1 MAGSIRASVI
11 KTDLMA
17 TAGRDAGYWR
27 IVWRRFKR
35 HRVAYIG
42 FFFFIFLLLLVTL
55 GPHVAPYQLDQI
67 SLGERMHSP
76 SFSHWFGTDELG
88 RDTWVRIMH
97 GGRVS
102 LAVGLTVGFS
112 TVILGGLIGILAGY
126 LGGVVDNALMRLVDM
141 IYTIPRIV
149 LLLVLSKLAGPGLLN
164 IIIILVALEW
174 TNAARLA
181 RGAVLS
187 FREQEFVLAAQ
198 CLGASQWRVMLR
210 HLLPNSL
217 APLIVAGR
225 RRRHSRGNDIEFSRS
240 RHPTSDAKLGESSH
254 QRCHEYLY
262 RSASG
267 VFTWPVYLFRPDE
280 LQSARRRA
288 ARRFGSS
295 SRATTEITHNDG
307 SDCAR
312 RYEIIPSQRLGRFA

>member
-1 MAGSIRASVI
+1 MNQ
-11 KTDLMA
+11 
-17 TAGRDAGYWR
+17 TAHQEGYWR

-35 HRVAYIG
+35 HRVAYVG
-42 FFFFIFLLLLVTL
+42 FFFFVFLLLLAIL
-55 GPHVAPYQLDQI
+55 GPHVVPYQLDQV
-67 SLGERMHSP
+67 SLGKRMHMP
-76 SFSHWFGTDELG
+76 SSSHWFGTDELG
-88 RDTWVRIMH
+88 RDTWVRIMY

-126 LGGVVDNALMRLVDM
+126 VGGVVDNALMRIVDV

-181 RGAVLS
+181 RSAVLS

-198 CLGASQWRVMLR
+198 CLGASRWRVMLR

-217 APLIVAGR
+217 APLIVAATLDAGAAIRAETTLSFLGLGIQPPTPSWGNLLTNAATNIFIAPLQVFLPGLFIFFALMSFNLLGDALRDALDPRLTQVR
-225 RRRHSRGNDIEFSRS
+225 R
-240 RHPTSDAKLGESSH
+240 
-254 QRCHEYLY
+254 
-262 RSASG
+262 
-267 VFTWPVYLFRPDE
+267 
-280 LQSARRRA
+280 
-288 ARRFGSS
+288 
-295 SRATTEITHNDG
+295 
-307 SDCAR
+307 
-312 RYEIIPSQRLGRFA
+312 